1 MVSFDNAVTAFDI
14 PSNSDETDTEADQL
28 KIKANNNTAAVH
40 HEQKETKLPLN
51 DTVTKDDPDSFTNK
65 LREAILRYD
74 TEQQMQMEQQANKQ
88 MLIVPNSSG
97 LTFNSAQKQTTG
109 MFTLFRDLNWKKK
122 TYIQLDI
129 F

>member
-28 KIKANNNTAAVH
+28 KIKANNNTEAVH

-109 MFTLFRDLNWKKK
+109 MFTLFWDL
-122 TYIQLDI
+122 T
-129 F
+129 